1 MSGLDERGKKILW
14 AIIQSYIAYNGPI
27 GSRTVTRK
35 YSLGLSSATIRN
47 TMADLE
53 ELGYITQPYTSAGRI
68 PTERG
73 YRVYVN
79 TILKKHTLSI
89 NKILL
94 QQLYNRL
101 RIIEKDINKL
111 ITEASKTLS
120 TFSHY
125 LGVATPPKAEEI
137 TLKRVEFIRHDRN
150 KVLGVLISEEG
161 IVKNKIILLEGESF
175 TRKQLD
181 KIAKYLNNELT
192 GLTLREIKA
201 KIISQISEEK
211 IICNKLIISA
221 LTLCKKII
229 AWETENMFYIGEI
242 SGTCNLPDFATMKQI
257 KELFKA
263 IEDKH
268 LMVKLLDKMADSE
281 GVQVFIGSENILSE
295 MRELSIVASTY
306 NDGYHPLGSIGVIG
320 PTRMNYELVIPIVD
334 LTAKTLT
341 QILSER

>member
-1 MSGLDERGKKILW
+1 MIGLDGRGKKILW
-14 AIIQSYIAYNGPI
+14 AIIQSYIASNGPV

-35 YSLGLSSATIRN
+35 YSLGLSPATIRN

-79 TILKKHTLSI
+79 TILKKHALPI
-89 NKILL
+89 NKTLL

-101 RIIEKDINKL
+101 YIIEKDMNKL

-120 TFSHY
+120 TFSRY
-125 LGVATPPKAEEI
+125 LGVATPLKVEEI
-137 TLKRVEFIRHDRN
+137 TLKRIEFIKHGGN
-150 KVLGVLISEEG
+150 KIFGVLISEEG
-161 IVKNKIILLEGESF
+161 IVKNKIILLEEGAF
-175 TRKQLD
+175 TQKQLD

-211 IICNKLIISA
+211 TVCNKLIVNA
-221 LTLCKKII
+221 LMLCKKVI

-242 SGTCNLPDFATMKQI
+242 SGTCNLPDFANMKQI

-295 MRELSIVASTY
+295 IKELSMVASTY
-306 NDGYHPLGSIGVIG
+306 NDGHRTLGTIGVIG
-320 PTRMNYELVIPIVD
+320 PTRMNYEMVIPIVD
-334 LTAKTLT
+334 LTARTLT